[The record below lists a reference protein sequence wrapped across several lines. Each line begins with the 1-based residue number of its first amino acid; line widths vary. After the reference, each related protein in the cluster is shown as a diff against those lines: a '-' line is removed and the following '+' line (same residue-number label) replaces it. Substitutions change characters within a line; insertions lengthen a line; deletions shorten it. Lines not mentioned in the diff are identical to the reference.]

1 MAAIINCT
9 NVSACDSS
17 HVEAGRRHRY
27 TAGAVHCK
35 GAPVS
40 ETPQPENPER
50 LELEALT
57 ALQPGF
63 ARLMPEIG
71 NRMWKAYHAGRAE
84 NWQLAT
90 WQLKEMRKLFRLG
103 NVTRPK
109 YEADVE
115 AYISEDLAPLF
126 AACEA
131 ADLSAFVHA
140 FAAAVDAANEYH
152 RRWNK
157 AFLVWKVPRTPPDD
171 LVLEPEP

>member
-9 NVSACDSS
+9 NVAACDSS
-17 HVEAGRRHRY
+17 QVGAGRPRRY
-27 TAGAVHCK
+27 TRCAVHCK
-35 GAPVS
+35 GTPVS
-40 ETPQPENPER
+40 ETPQPKNPER

-109 YEADVE
+109 YEANVE
-115 AYISEDLAPLF
+115 SYITEDLAPLF

-131 ADLSAFVHA
+131 ADLSAFELA
-140 FAAAVDAANEYH
+140 FADAVLAANEYH